1 MTIDAPIRGPRPVRT
16 RLLRRFSSALLLAGL
31 LPVLAPATSPAAI
44 TTFGSPLSVPATLD
58 TAANLSY
65 QGTNTSVPRSA
76 EAPNGVYHTYHYG
89 ADGALWSSAQA
100 SGAPSAPATGQA
112 VQVSLEGCAQPAG
125 GVRPLTQIHFQDLSP
140 LPGGGAKVNIT
151 SQPFDIPV
159 CGSSGASG
167 STVTTYE
174 PVNLCV
180 SQGDYVNLNEEG
192 GYVEHVYQSG
202 VPYRVLGAVPGS
214 TTDSFIKGGG
224 TGNGA
229 ILSPSYVSTMDGF
242 ASNQNAELM
251 LQVRLGTGPDA
262 THMCAG
268 GTKGAPAVLG
278 PVTVFHQTVGVNN
291 RGVIAVGIYCR
302 PPAGCNGVAT
312 LSAIGRQASKASY
325 GHTSFSLP
333 GNRTSHVPI
342 RLSSRMIRL
351 LRTHRGGVR
360 AVLSALVA
368 GKTASQTIT
377 LSCSCHAR

>member
-1 MTIDAPIRGPRPVRT
+1 M
-16 RLLRRFSSALLLAGL
+16 
-31 LPVLAPATSPAAI
+31 
-44 TTFGSPLSVPATLD
+44 
-58 TAANLSY
+58 
-65 QGTNTSVPRSA
+65 
-76 EAPNGVYHTYHYG
+76 
-89 ADGALWSSAQA
+89 
-100 SGAPSAPATGQA
+100 
-112 VQVSLEGCAQPAG
+112 
-125 GVRPLTQIHFQDLSP
+125 
-140 LPGGGAKVNIT
+140 
-151 SQPFDIPV
+151 
-159 CGSSGASG
+159 
-167 STVTTYE
+167 
-174 PVNLCV
+174 
-180 SQGDYVNLNEEG
+180 
-192 GYVEHVYQSG
+192 
-202 VPYRVLGAVPGS
+202 PGS

-242 ASNQNAELM
+242 ASNQYAELM

-262 THMCAG
+262 THMCPG

-278 PVTVFHQTVGVNN
+278 PVTVFHQTVGVNS

-302 PPAGCNGVAT
+302 PPAGCSGVAT
-312 LSAIGRQASKASY
+312 LSATGREASKASY